1 MSAAVADYPV
11 EQWRR
16 VLDVNL
22 TGAFLC
28 LRACLPA
35 MLTAGYGRVVNVAS
49 IAGKDGNPH
58 MSAYSA
64 SKAGLIAL
72 TKSAG
77 KEYAQ
82 TGVLINCV
90 IPGVID
96 AGLTGQVS
104 DEERSSVRS
113 RASRWDGWA
122 APTNSLE
129 LVSWLASDRCSFS
142 TGAAFDLTG
151 GRAVY

>member
-1 MSAAVADYPV
+1 MKTALVTGAGHVDVLVNNAGVAGASADVADYPV
-11 EQWRR
+11 QEWRR

-35 MLTAGYGRVVNVAS
+35 MVAAGYGRVVNVAS
-49 IAGKDGNPH
+49 IAGKDGNPR

-77 KEYAQ
+77 KEYAR

-90 IPGVID
+90 VPGVID

-104 DEERSSVRS
+104 DEERR
-113 RASRWDGWA
+113 
-122 APTNSLE
+122 APTNSPSR
-129 LVSWLASDRCSFS
+129 LVLAVASR
-142 TGAAFDLTG
+142 
-151 GRAVY
+151 